1 MTTVARALSRAI
13 TTINDIE
20 ILKQLALL
28 CAAGLLVS
36 LLMLTYGIDLSPGF
50 F

>member
-1 MTTVARALSRAI
+1 MTTIARALSRAI

-20 ILKQLALL
+20 ILRQIALL
-28 CAAGLLVS
+28 CAAGLFVAV
-36 LLMLTYGIDLSPGF
+36 LMLTYGLDLSPGF